1 MLPILSHDSHYVWLP
16 CIPQVAL
23 SASQVGLR
31 LQKESLS
38 DIWSWENCPLFPF
51 LFCLRKLRTVCAL
64 RERFYA
70 SDSPLPFLSK
80 CILSLQE
87 ETHGGPLRKN
97 LWLSSSRQTQ
107 GGKIWSDSFTC
118 WFWSVPFQIHLI
130 CKTNSAPNM
139 SYTVICTAVTSWLQ
153 SNSLLFSESPPPPWK
168 DCFAGVAGADIS
180 SSMTDLRS
188 EERGTPPGMASATST
203 PRRCVRV
210 QQKYKQGIRRFQ
222 QVKFKTKK
230 KKKNPPWINFKTEK
244 L

>member
-1 MLPILSHDSHYVWLP
+1 MRI
-16 CIPQVAL
+16 I
-23 SASQVGLR
+23 SAQTPSEFR
-31 LQKESLS
+31 ISLS
-38 DIWSWENCPLFPF
+38 FRASHTFTWLSLRVTALHSSSGTVSFTSWFTFTERVAKWHLK
-51 LFCLRKLRTVCAL
+51 LRKLPAL
-64 RERFYA
+64 PFSA
-70 SDSPLPFLSK
+70 SDSPLQFLSK

-222 QVKFKTKK
+222 QVKFKT
-230 KKKNPPWINFKTEK
+230 
-244 L
+244 